1 MSTTVQY
8 NIQIPVPAL
17 TSQVHRG
24 VKSGSKTIQL
34 GLKWLAISSFISV
47 CQGVTPETGSD
58 KGYKGWFMHLRSGE
72 TKDYAGIGIETS
84 GLCFIHTSE

>member
-1 MSTTVQY
+1 
-8 NIQIPVPAL
+8 
-17 TSQVHRG
+17 

-47 CQGVTPETGSD
+47 CLGVTPKLMLETGSD
-58 KGYKGWFMHLRSGE
+58 KGYKGWFMHLRSEE